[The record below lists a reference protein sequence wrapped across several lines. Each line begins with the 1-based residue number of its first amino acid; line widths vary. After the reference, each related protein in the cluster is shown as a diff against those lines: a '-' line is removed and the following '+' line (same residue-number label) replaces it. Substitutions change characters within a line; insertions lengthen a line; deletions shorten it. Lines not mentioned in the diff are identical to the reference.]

1 MRTQRGGGRAIDFG
15 MFGSPWTGMA
25 AMILVQASTDLE
37 ALGDQDKIIDKGIV
51 VKRDELLKFFR
62 SKWAWHLATSCGLE
76 PEELQERGVLTWA
89 G

>member
-1 MRTQRGGGRAIDFG
+1 MRARRGAGRSIDLGLFD
-15 MFGSPWTGMA
+15 SPWTGMA

-37 ALGDQDKIIDKGIV
+37 ALGDRDTMIAQGAV
-51 VKRDELLKFFR
+51 VSRADLLNFFQ

-76 PEELQERGVLTWA
+76 PEELQERGVLTWE